1 MIVSRFK
8 FKSKFTSDMRRGF
21 VIRFIRRYAWRLAGV
36 FLLNVGYVMLTIFTF
51 LMIEPFVKLLF
62 RGNLE
67 NLSPLSSYMI
77 SLVDGIIPFGNLQ
90 QSMTMIILCAALLYF
105 FRNLFAYSSLWVMA
119 HVRSDF
125 LFILRNRLYDKMISL
140 PLGYFTRQKK
150 GDVVTRAVNDTQEVE
165 YTILASIQKF
175 LTDPIALVCYLS
187 FLFYMDYQLSLW
199 AVLLMP
205 ISFLII
211 GFLAYLLKRSSKTY
225 RQRLGVLLS
234 HVEETLSGLRV
245 IYSFNAQE
253 RVYRK
258 FTMLNRQ
265 FHENQKKVYRQSY
278 LANPLSEFL
287 GVVSVMVVLVI
298 GGTLVLS
305 DHSSLSPELFITYIA
320 LFTQII
326 TPVSNISSAFS
337 EYKRGEAALDRI
349 YEFLS
354 IEDSVEEAPDAMPV
368 TEFKDMIALRD
379 VSFAYSDTD
388 VIRHLDLEVEKG
400 KTVAFVGQSGAGKS
414 TLADLLMRFYDP
426 TGGEILLDGVSVGKF
441 RVADYRRLFAI
452 VSQDVIL
459 FHDTIY
465 NNITLGRESTME
477 EVVEAAKTANIY
489 DFIMSLPDGFG
500 HVVGDRGAALSGGQ
514 RQRVSIARA
523 VLRKAPVLVLDE
535 ATSAMDTE
543 SERLIQQSIEE
554 LSKKRTV
561 VMIAHRLSTVRHANC
576 ICVMDDG
583 RIVERG
589 THEELM
595 AMRGAY
601 YQLVV
606 SS

>member
-1 MIVSRFK
+1 
-8 FKSKFTSDMRRGF
+8 MRKGF
-21 VIRFIRRYAWRLAGV
+21 VIQFIRQYAGRLAGV
-36 FLLNVGYVMLTIFTF
+36 FLLNVLYVLLTFFTF

-67 NLSPLSSYMI
+67 NLSPLSSYI
-77 SLVDGIIPFGNLQ
+77 VSLIENVVPFGNLQ
-90 QSMTMIILCAALLYF
+90 QAIALIIVCAVILF
-105 FRNLFAYSSLWVMA
+105 FLRNLAAYSSQWVMA

-125 LFILRNRLYDKMISL
+125 LYTLRGRLYDKMISL
-140 PLGYFTRQKK
+140 PLSYFTHQKK
-150 GDVVTRAVNDTQEVE
+150 GDAVTRAVNDTQEVE
-165 YTILASIQKF
+165 YTILASVQKF
-175 LTDPIALVCYLS
+175 LTDPVALVCYLA
-187 FLFYMDYQLSLW
+187 FLFYIDYQLSLW

-205 ISFLII
+205 VSFLII
-211 GFLAYLLKRSSKTY
+211 GFLAYLLKRSAKTY
-225 RQRLGVLLS
+225 RDRLGVLLS
-234 HVEETLSGLRV
+234 HVEETLMGLRV
-245 IYSFNAQE
+245 IYGFNAQE
-253 RVYRK
+253 RAYRH
-258 FTMLNRQ
+258 FSQLNRQ
-265 FHENQKKVYRQSY
+265 FHQNQQRVYRQNY

-305 DHSSLSPELFITYIA
+305 DRSSLSPELFITYIA

-337 EYKRGEAALDRI
+337 DYKRGEAALDRI

-354 IEDSVEEAPDAMPV
+354 VEDVVEDLPDSLPV
-368 TEFKDMIALRD
+368 SDFQDRISFHD
-379 VSFAYSDTD
+379 VSFAYSDTE
-388 VIRHLDLEVEKG
+388 VISHLDLEVLKG
-400 KTVAFVGQSGAGKS
+400 HTVAFVGQSGAGKS
-414 TLADLLMRFYDP
+414 TLVDLLMRFYDP
-426 TGGEILLDGVSVGKF
+426 TGGKILLDGVPVDKF
-441 RVADYRRLFAI
+441 RVSDYRGLFAL
-452 VSQDVIL
+452 VSQDVML

-477 EVVEAAKTANIY
+477 EVVEAAKAANIY
-489 DFIMSLPDGFG
+489 DFVMSLPDGFE
-500 HVVGDRGAALSGGQ
+500 HVVGDRGTALSGGQ

-543 SERLIQQSIEE
+543 SERLIQQSVEE
-554 LSKKRTV
+554 LSKQHTV
-561 VMIAHRLSTVRHANC
+561 VMIAHRLSTIRNADC
-576 ICVMDDG
+576 ICVLDEG
-583 RIVERG
+583 RIVEQG

-595 AMRGAY
+595 AARGAY

>member
-1 MIVSRFK
+1 
-8 FKSKFTSDMRRGF
+8 MRKGF
-21 VIRFIRRYAWRLAGV
+21 VIQFIRQYAVRLAGV
-36 FLLNVGYVMLTIFTF
+36 FLLNVVYVLLTFFTF

-62 RGNLE
+62 RGNLD
-67 NLSPLSSYMI
+67 NLSPLSSYI
-77 SLVDGIIPFGNLQ
+77 VSLVDDVIPFGNLQ
-90 QSMTMIILCAALLYF
+90 QSMALIILCAVLLF
-105 FRNLFAYSSLWVMA
+105 FLRNLSAYSSQWVMA

-125 LFILRNRLYDKMISL
+125 LYSLRNRLYTKMISL
-140 PLGYFTRQKK
+140 PLSYFTRQNK
-150 GDVVTRAVNDTQEVE
+150 GDAVTRAVNDTQEVE
-165 YTILASIQKF
+165 YTVLTSLQKF
-175 LTDPIALVCYLS
+175 LTDPIALLCYLA
-187 FLFYMDYQLSLW
+187 FLFYLNYQLSLW

-205 ISFLII
+205 LSFLII
-211 GFLAYLLKRSSKTY
+211 GFLSHLLKRSSKTY

-253 RVYRK
+253 RAYRY
-258 FTMLNRQ
+258 FTHLSQQ
-265 FHENQKKVYRQSY
+265 FHDNQKKVYRQSY

-287 GVVSVMVVLVI
+287 GVASVMVVLVI

-305 DHSSLSPELFITYIA
+305 DRSSLSPELFITYIA

-326 TPVSNISSAFS
+326 TPVSNISSAFAD
-337 EYKRGEAALDRI
+337 YKRGEAALDRI

-354 IEDSVEEAPDAMPV
+354 IRDVVEDTPDSLPISDFQDRF
-368 TEFKDMIALRD
+368 TFHD
-379 VSFAYSDTD
+379 VSFAYSDTE
-388 VIRHLDLEVEKG
+388 VISHLDLEVKKG
-400 KTVAFVGQSGAGKS
+400 QTVAFVGQSGAGKS

-426 TGGEILLDGVSVGKF
+426 TGGEILLDGVSVEKF
-441 RVADYRRLFAI
+441 RVSDYRSLFAL
-452 VSQDVIL
+452 VSQDVML

-465 NNITLGRESTME
+465 NNITMGRESTLE
-477 EVVEAAKTANIY
+477 EVVEAAQTANIY
-489 DFIMSLPDGFG
+489 DFIMSLPDGFD
-500 HVVGDRGAALSGGQ
+500 HIVGDRGTVLSGGQ

-543 SERLIQQSIEE
+543 SERLIQQSVEE
-554 LSKKRTV
+554 LSKHRTV
-561 VMIAHRLSTVRHANC
+561 VMIAHRLSTVRNADR
-576 ICVMDDG
+576 ICVLDEG
-583 RIVERG
+583 RIVEQG

-595 AMRGAY
+595 AARGAY